1 MMQHFC
7 GNEDILNR
15 LTSSEVIYS
24 ELQQTFMKS
33 KGKEDRN
40 KLLKLVVSFVNAVS
54 PVSEKVCVNRINN
67 FWPIYFCNIWL
78 FNLSRRMYTK
88 IISLDG
94 WWPKNVWNSVDHK

>member
-1 MMQHFC
+1 MQHFC

>member
-1 MMQHFC
+1 
-7 GNEDILNR
+7 
-15 LTSSEVIYS
+15 
-24 ELQQTFMKS
+24 MKS

-67 FWPIYFCNIWL
+67 FRPIYFMKIWL
-78 FNLSRRMYTK
+78 LNLSGRMHTK

-94 WWPKNVWNSVDHK
+94 WW

>member
-1 MMQHFC
+1 MMQNFC

-67 FWPIYFCNIWL
+67 FWPIYFCNVWL
-78 FNLSRRMYTK
+78 FNLSRKMYTK

-94 WWPKNVWNSVDHK
+94 WWPKNL

>member
-1 MMQHFC
+1 MMQNFC

-24 ELQQTFMKS
+24 ELQQTFMKI

-40 KLLKLVVSFVNAVS
+40 RLLKLVVSFVNAVS

-67 FWPIYFCNIWL
+67 FWPMYFCNIWL
-78 FNLSRRMYTK
+78 FNLSSGMYTK
-88 IISLDG
+88 IISLDC
-94 WWPKNVWNSVDHK
+94 WWPKTV

>member
-1 MMQHFC
+1 MQNFC

-67 FWPIYFCNIWL
+67 FWPIYFCNVWL
-78 FNLSRRMYTK
+78 FNLSRKMYTK

-94 WWPKNVWNSVDHK
+94 WWPKNL

>member
-1 MMQHFC
+1 MMQNCC
-7 GNEDILNR
+7 GRDDILNR

-67 FWPIYFCNIWL
+67 FRPICFINIWL
-78 FNLSRRMYTK
+78 YNLSRKMYTK

-94 WWPKNVWNSVDHK
+94 QKKSMKLC

>member
-1 MMQHFC
+1 MMQNFC

-40 KLLKLVVSFVNAVS
+40 KLLKLVVSFVNAAS

-67 FWPIYFCNIWL
+67 FRPIYFINIWL
-78 FNLSRRMYTK
+78 CNLSRKMHTK

-94 WWPKNVWNSVDHK
+94 WQKKNV